1 MKARAILVNFASMAS
16 FRVGLAA
23 MTFGLFWILS
33 HRLTTT
39 QLGGFSLLMN
49 VFFMVQTLPL
59 LGMTMPLMRR
69 IAARPDT
76 APAEISSSFF
86 FALPVAALLGVS
98 LAVTGRLWY
107 ADEGLTWPFVLLGL
121 SMLPCAY
128 TTVAECVLVGREKM
142 QGIAYVNLGEAI
154 GRLIGAAV
162 AIRWHWGLVGV
173 FTAFVVLR
181 YAAAGAYLCNPHL
194 RPPLWRLVDPAMT
207 RNYRREFPTF
217 LSIAVVTALCTRL
230 DIVLLSKLLSLGQA
244 GIYAAAAR
252 LSDAAL
258 MVPTMAAVVMF
269 PTQARL
275 FETDPT
281 SFVRVL
287 MRGVRLCLIAGF
299 ALALVVVALAPLII
313 HTVYAPKLW
322 PAAPILE
329 ILILGA
335 ALMVIDQLLS
345 TTMMAAHAQDADLR
359 SMCVGLVTLV
369 ALLVGF
375 TRIWG
380 LEGAAAAPPAALL
393 VRVLYRLSWAQRR
406 FQGPFLP
413 IAVRALLAAGAAV
426 GLYFLPMSR
435 SVPLDLALS
444 LAVYALLLGATRAVG
459 GGDLLALRELLA
471 QRRGARA

>member
-1 MKARAILVNFASMAS
+1 
-16 FRVGLAA
+16 
-23 MTFGLFWILS
+23 
-33 HRLTTT
+33 
-39 QLGGFSLLMN
+39 
-49 VFFMVQTLPL
+49 
-59 LGMTMPLMRR
+59 
-69 IAARPDT
+69 
-76 APAEISSSFF
+76 
-86 FALPVAALLGVS
+86 
-98 LAVTGRLWY
+98 
-107 ADEGLTWPFVLLGL
+107 
-121 SMLPCAY
+121 
-128 TTVAECVLVGREKM
+128 
-142 QGIAYVNLGEAI
+142 
-154 GRLIGAAV
+154 
-162 AIRWHWGLVGV
+162 
-173 FTAFVVLR
+173 
-181 YAAAGAYLCNPHL
+181 
-194 RPPLWRLVDPAMT
+194 
-207 RNYRREFPTF
+207 
-217 LSIAVVTALCTRL
+217 
-230 DIVLLSKLLSLGQA
+230 
-244 GIYAAAAR
+244 
-252 LSDAAL
+252 